1 MAFPRSMWLNC
12 VWRAMVVRLL
22 HMGLNATFAFCILGF
37 LLHAAA
43 VSSQKLDD
51 TNPVVTTNFGK
62 IRGIKK
68 ELNNEILGPVIQ
80 FLGVPYAAPPTGER
94 RFQPPEPP
102 SPWADIKNTTQFAP
116 VCPQN
121 IIEGRL
127 PEVMLPVWFTNNL
140 DVVSTYVQDQNE
152 DCLYLNIYVPTED
165 VKRISKECARKP
177 GKKICRKGGPLTK
190 KQTDDLGD
198 NDGAEDE
205 DIRDSGGPKPVMVY
219 IHGGSYMEGTGNLYD
234 GSVLASYGN
243 VIVITVNYRL
253 GVLGFLSTGDQAAK
267 GNYGLL
273 DLIQALR
280 WTSENIGFFGGD
292 PLRITVFGSG
302 AGGSCV
308 NLLTLSHY
316 SEGLFQRAIAQSGT
330 ALSSWAVSFQ
340 PAKYARMLATKVG
353 CNMSDTVELVECL
366 QKKPYRELVDQDIQP
381 ARYHI
386 AFGPVIDGDVIPDD
400 PQILMEQGEFLNYD
414 IMLGVN
420 QGEGLKFVENIV
432 DSEDG
437 ISASDFDFAVSNFV
451 DNLYGYPEGKDIL
464 RETIKFMYTDWADRH
479 NPETR
484 RKTLLALF
492 TDHQWVAPAVATADL
507 HSNFGSPTYFYAFY
521 HHCQTDQVPAWADA
535 AHGDEVPYVLG
546 IPMIGPTE
554 LFPCNFSKND
564 VMLSAVVMTYWTNFA
579 KTGDPN
585 QPVPQDT
592 KFIHTKPNR
601 FEEVAWT
608 RYSQKDQLYLH
619 IGLKPRVKEH
629 YRANKVNLWLE
640 LVPHLHN
647 LNDISQY
654 TSTTTKVPS
663 TDNTFRPTRKNSVS
677 VTSAFPTAKQD
688 DPKQQPSPFSVDQR
702 DYSTELS
709 VTIAVGASLL
719 FLNILAFA
727 ALYYKKDKRRHDVHR
742 RCSPQRTT
750 TNDLTHAQEEEIMS
764 LQMKHTDLDHE
775 CESIHPHEVVLRT
788 ACPPDY
794 TLAMRRSPDDIP
806 LMTPNTITMIPN
818 TIPGIQPLHT
828 FNTFTG
834 GQNNTLPHPHP
845 HPHSHS
851 TTRV

>member
-1 MAFPRSMWLNC
+1 MALPRCTWPNY
-12 VWRAMVVRLL
+12 VWRAMMACLVQRGSSASLTLCVMGCLL
-22 HMGLNATFAFCILGF
+22 Q
-37 LLHAAA
+37 AAHVLA
-43 VSSQKLDD
+43 QKLDD
-51 TNPVVTTNFGK
+51 VDPLVTTNFGK

-80 FLGVPYAAPPTGER
+80 FLGVPYAAPPTGEH

-102 SPWADIKNTTQFAP
+102 TPWSDVRNATQFAP

-121 IIEGRL
+121 IIDGRL

-140 DVVSTYVQDQNE
+140 DVVSSYVQDQSE

-316 SEGLFQRAIAQSGT
+316 SEGNRWSNSTKGLFQRAIAQSGT

-353 CNMSDTVELVECL
+353 CNVSDTVELVECL
-366 QKKPYRELVDQDIQP
+366 QKKPYKELVDQDIQP

-432 DSEDG
+432 DSDDG

-451 DNLYGYPEGKDIL
+451 DNLYGYPEGKDVL

-663 TDNTFRPTRKNSVS
+663 TDITFRPTRKNSVP
-677 VTSAFPTAKQD
+677 VTSALPTPKQD
-688 DPKQQPSPFSVDQR
+688 DSKQQPSPFSVDQR

-775 CESIHPHEVVLRT
+775 
-788 ACPPDY
+788 
-794 TLAMRRSPDDIP
+794 
-806 LMTPNTITMIPN
+806 
-818 TIPGIQPLHT
+818 
-828 FNTFTG
+828 
-834 GQNNTLPHPHP
+834 
-845 HPHSHS
+845 
-851 TTRV
+851 